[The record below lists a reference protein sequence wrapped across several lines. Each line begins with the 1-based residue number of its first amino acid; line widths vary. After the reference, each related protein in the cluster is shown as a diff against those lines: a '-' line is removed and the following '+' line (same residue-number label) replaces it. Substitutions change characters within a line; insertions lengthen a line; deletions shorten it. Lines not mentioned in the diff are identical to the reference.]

1 MTPSVGADTAR
12 VVVLAQQCGP
22 RRERRG
28 GRYNATTMSPTPDS
42 SRSRMFDGLTDGERQ
57 HWLAAASARSLRKG
71 HVLAQQGDAAQG
83 LYLVETGLLK
93 LVQTTADGQSL
104 IVRFVGPCEPF
115 GGIAA
120 VEGARYPVTALAV
133 DSMRLLAWSPDA
145 VARLLVGFPQVRQ
158 NLMRE
163 MAAHM
168 ADALTRARELATERV
183 GPRLAHTLLRLMR
196 QCGQPTANG
205 VLLGHALT
213 RQEFAELAG
222 TTLYTASRTLSR
234 WEAAGILSSTK
245 GRRLV
250 IVAPERLESVA
261 LGAEG

>member
-1 MTPSVGADTAR
+1 
-12 VVVLAQQCGP
+12 
-22 RRERRG
+22 
-28 GRYNATTMSPTPDS
+28 MSPTPDS
-42 SRSRMFDGLTDGERQ
+42 SRSRIFDGLTDGERQ

-120 VEGARYPVTALAV
+120 IEGARYPVTALAV
-133 DSMRLLAWSPDA
+133 ESMRLLAWRPDA
-145 VARLLVGFPQVRQ
+145 VARLLGGFPQVRQ

-168 ADALTRARELATERV
+168 SDALTRARELATERV

-196 QCGQPTANG
+196 QCGQPTADG

-234 WEAAGILSSTK
+234 WEAAGILSTR

-261 LGAEG
+261 RGAEG

>member
-1 MTPSVGADTAR
+1 
-12 VVVLAQQCGP
+12 
-22 RRERRG
+22 
-28 GRYNATTMSPTPDS
+28 MSPTPDC
-42 SRSRMFDGLTDGERQ
+42 SRSRIFDGLTDGERQ

-71 HVLAQQGDAAQG
+71 HVLAQQGDAAQE

-120 VEGARYPVTALAV
+120 IEGARYPVTALAV
-133 DSMRLLAWSPDA
+133 ESMRLLAWRPDA
-145 VARLLVGFPQVRQ
+145 VARLLGGFPQVRQ

-168 ADALTRARELATERV
+168 SDALTRARELATERV

-196 QCGQPTANG
+196 QCGQPTADG
-205 VLLGHALT
+205 VRLGHALT

-234 WEAAGILSSTK
+234 WEAAGILSTR

-261 LGAEG
+261 RGAEG

>member
-1 MTPSVGADTAR
+1 
-12 VVVLAQQCGP
+12 
-22 RRERRG
+22 
-28 GRYNATTMSPTPDS
+28 MSPTPDS
-42 SRSRMFDGLTDGERQ
+42 SRSRIFDGLTDGERQ
-57 HWLAAASARSLRKG
+57 HWLAAAATRSLRKG
-71 HVLAQQGDAAQG
+71 HVLARQGDAAQG
-83 LYLVETGLLK
+83 LFLVETGLLK
-93 LVQTTADGQSL
+93 LVQTTSDGQSL

-120 VEGARYPVTALAV
+120 IEGARYPVTALAV
-133 DSMRLLAWSPDA
+133 ESMRLLAWSPDA
-145 VARLLVGFPQVRQ
+145 VARLLIGFPQVRQ

-168 ADALTRARELATERV
+168 SDALTRARELATERV

-196 QCGQPTANG
+196 QCGQPTADG

-222 TTLYTASRTLSR
+222 TTLYTVSRTLSR
-234 WEAAGILSSTK
+234 WEADGILLTR

-250 IVAPERLESVA
+250 IVAPKRLESVA
-261 LGAEG
+261 LGTEG